1 MLVTNQINGV
11 YDTNNPRMK
20 KYMTTFNEMMV
31 SFDTMKIEQ
40 VKRSGNKRVDALS
53 KLAAT
58 TYSHLSKNM
67 LVELL
72 KTRA

>member
-31 SFDTMKIEQ
+31 SFETMKIEQ
-40 VKRSGNKRVDALS
+40 VKRSGNK
-53 KLAAT
+53 
-58 TYSHLSKNM
+58 
-67 LVELL
+67 
-72 KTRA
+72 

>member
-11 YDTNNPRMK
+11 YNTNNPRMK

-53 KLAAT
+53 KLVAT

-72 KTRA
+72 KTSA